1 MFSFTFIVTVYNCE
15 DYLRDCIES
24 ILAQTENGYEI
35 LLVDD
40 GSTDHSVMIC
50 DEYAEKYIN
59 VRTIHKR
66 NGGAS
71 SARNMGIENITTQY
85 FTFVDCDDLIEK
97 TFLCDIRQIISCN
110 KPDLIVSGLLFD
122 YYNKNRIIRS
132 EEHAVIDWGLVP
144 KQRILK
150 NMITV
155 FDKNLLSSSCAKVYS
170 ANLVKIWNLRFNE
183 SLNLYEDFEYVIRYL
198 SKCNL
203 VYFVEKSYYHYRIV
217 LSKNR
222 YYSRIAD
229 LNRVNYMIKTI
240 DKSLIESYDD
250 LTQEKH
256 NVFLSQ
262 AIDIEFGVLRQI
274 IISTL
279 EVYIFH
285 FKVFCRKVNE
295 IEALSEFKRLYMFKL
310 KRSKIL
316 PKELVMV
323 YKKEPIKLWLFVVYN
338 WVRSILIK
346 KIKGIIGNVYKVIK
360 KIRSLYK

>member
-35 LLVDD
+35 LLIDD
-40 GSTDHSVMIC
+40 GSTDHSAMIC
-50 DEYAEKYIN
+50 DKYAEKYIN
-59 VRTIHKR
+59 IRIIHKK

-71 SARNMGIENITTQY
+71 SARNVGIENITTQY

-97 TFLCDIRQIISCN
+97 TFLRDIRQIISCN

-132 EEHAVIDWGLVP
+132 EEHAVMDWGLVP

-155 FDKNLLSSSCAKVYS
+155 FEKNLLSSSCAKVYS
-170 ANLVKIWNLRFNE
+170 ANLIKTWNFRFNE

-198 SKCNL
+198 SKCNS
-203 VYFVEKSYYHYRIV
+203 VYFSEKSYYHYRIV
-217 LSKNR
+217 LSNNR
-222 YYSRIAD
+222 YYSRIED

-240 DKSLIESYDD
+240 DKSLIELYDD
-250 LTQEKH
+250 LNQEEQD
-256 NVFLSQ
+256 VFLRQ
-262 AIDIEFGVLRQI
+262 AMNIEFDVLRQI

-285 FKVFCRKVNE
+285 FKIFWRKVNE
-295 IEALSEFKRLYMFKL
+295 IEALSEFGRLYMFRL
-310 KRSKIL
+310 KCSKIL

-323 YKKEPIKLWLFVVYN
+323 YKKEPIKLWFFVVYKL
-338 WVRSILIK
+338 VRSIFIK
-346 KIKGIIGNVYKVIK
+346 TIKGIVGNVCKVIE
-360 KIRSLYK
+360 KIRPLYK